1 MVKMPEIE
9 IHQNEYQLK
18 PVPSLQFDSK
28 FVLRVA
34 DVDFS
39 QPVRQT
45 GIILLTGRYS
55 SLPRQPVV

>member
-1 MVKMPEIE
+1 MPEIE
-9 IHQNEYQLK
+9 IQQNEYQLK
-18 PVPSLQFDSK
+18 PVPSLQFDSN

-45 GIILLTGRYS
+45 GIILSSGRYS
-55 SLPRQPVV
+55 SLPPPACRLT